1 MGIKDQQKVS
11 SESYFKS
18 ATGQDSST
26 WKVKVAPVRVF
37 TKICIFINDYY
48 LIPLLITQ
56 LK

>member
-48 LIPLLITQ
+48 LIPCFY
-56 LK
+56 